1 MKLSLKL
8 SILFSVSITGLLVF
22 SLSASATDSI
32 IPAWVKNNTKW
43 WSEGSISEADYV
55 QSLEYL
61 INHGIINVP
70 PTLVDVTAA
79 KTSYLDEE
87 HAQFFRVTISNIVKP
102 LPIYYFEKFELTT
115 SQASTSDLFG
125 RTYTFRDTSPSFYL
139 ESLPSADK
147 KEYYDFVADWMD
159 RGDLLNKFDIDVDVM
174 DGTGNV
180 IQTWAFEKCA
190 ITSYGTYLQDV
201 INIYQYSGI
210 QDSEIRDRA
219 NFSCVGVSLET
230 PNLK

>member
-32 IPAWVKNNTKW
+32 IPAWVKNNAKW

-87 HAQFFRVTISNIVKP
+87 HAQ
-102 LPIYYFEKFELTT
+102 
-115 SQASTSDLFG
+115 
-125 RTYTFRDTSPSFYL
+125 SF
-139 ESLPSADK
+139 
-147 KEYYDFVADWMD
+147 
-159 RGDLLNKFDIDVDVM
+159 
-174 DGTGNV
+174 
-180 IQTWAFEKCA
+180 
-190 ITSYGTYLQDV
+190 
-201 INIYQYSGI
+201 
-210 QDSEIRDRA
+210 
-219 NFSCVGVSLET
+219 
-230 PNLK
+230 